1 MEDHGLE
8 PAQPGLLLDSTAQDP
23 LPEPLSAN
31 PLPNYNSKE
40 KKHSSESGNG
50 SDASMSSSQVLE
62 LDDLASDAGSEADE
76 ETGLTGKESRKYIQR
91 RRQDVPLDARIA
103 GSASITKEA
112 EKLADRHVFKDLLV
126 NAALIGLW
134 YTFALSISIVRTTS
148 LRADAGQPTNWCIT
162 VQQVDVRLQTSRF
175 PFPFIHHLTS
185 YACPVLSR
193 LPRPPGST

>member
-23 LPEPLSAN
+23 PSEPLSAN
-31 PLPNYNSKE
+31 PPPNDNSKDN
-40 KKHSSESGNG
+40 KRSSESGNG

-91 RRQDVPLDARIA
+91 RRQDMPLDARIA

-112 EKLADRHVFKDLLV
+112 EKLADLHVLKD
-126 NAALIGLW
+126 
-134 YTFALSISIVRTTS
+134 
-148 LRADAGQPTNWCIT
+148 
-162 VQQVDVRLQTSRF
+162 
-175 PFPFIHHLTS
+175 
-185 YACPVLSR
+185 
-193 LPRPPGST
+193 